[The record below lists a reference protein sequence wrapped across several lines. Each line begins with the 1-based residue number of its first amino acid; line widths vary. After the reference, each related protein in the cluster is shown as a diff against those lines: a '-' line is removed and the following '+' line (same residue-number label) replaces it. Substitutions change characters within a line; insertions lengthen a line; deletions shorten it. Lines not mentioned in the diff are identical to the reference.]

1 MNEQEKMTIDKK
13 LVDSIKAIIGSA
25 RKSISQKINH
35 ELVLTYWKIGEEI
48 VNTENVNNLDNKTS
62 RQIILNLSKLLTR
75 EIGKG
80 FSRSNLFNMRKFY
93 KEYPDVQTV
102 SGQLTWS
109 FICELLII
117 EDKAKRSFYQKEAIN
132 ASCHTES

>member
-1 MNEQEKMTIDKK
+1 MAIDKK
-13 LVDSIKAIIGSA
+13 LVESIKAIVGSA
-25 RKSISQKINH
+25 RKSISQKINR
-35 ELVLTYWKIGEEI
+35 ELVLTYWRIGEEI

-62 RQIILNLSKLLTR
+62 RQIILNLSKLLTQ

-102 SGQLTWS
+102 SGHLTWS
-109 FICELLII
+109 FICEPCAGATIFVV
-117 EDKAKRSFYQKEAIN
+117 AQ
-132 ASCHTES
+132 